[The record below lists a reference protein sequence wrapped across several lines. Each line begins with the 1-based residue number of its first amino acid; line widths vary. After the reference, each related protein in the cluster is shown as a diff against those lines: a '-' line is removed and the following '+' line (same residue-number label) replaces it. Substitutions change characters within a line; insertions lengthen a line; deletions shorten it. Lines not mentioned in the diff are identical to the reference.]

1 MRRIGYIGC
10 VTYLA
15 HSKLACQIFAY
26 TCINRGVRLR
36 GWGGGCVRAWISVGC
51 DAMMCE
57 ILYTT
62 YCIAV

>member
-36 GWGGGCVRAWISVGC
+36 GWGGVCPGVDQRG
-51 DAMMCE
+51 M
-57 ILYTT
+57 
-62 YCIAV
+62 

>member
-1 MRRIGYIGC
+1 MGRIGYIGC

-36 GWGGGCVRAWISVGC
+36 GWGGGVSGRGSAWDV
-51 DAMMCE
+51 MR
-57 ILYTT
+57 
-62 YCIAV
+62 